1 MTSARVVLIARILRG
16 VRGKPDV
23 VLSVSGSM
31 MRARQRHP
39 LLLAGQFGRI
49 ALRQRLALCGA
60 KDRAELFRD
69 GVAGLFCAGA
79 SYR

>member
-1 MTSARVVLIARILRG
+1 LR
-16 VRGKPDV
+16 RKQHDI

-31 MRARQRHP
+31 ISARQRHP
-39 LLLAGQFGRI
+39 LLLAAGEFGWI
-49 ALRQRLALCGA
+49 ALRQRLELCGA

-69 GVAGLFCAGA
+69 GVAGLFWAGA

>member
-1 MTSARVVLIARILRG
+1 LLIARILRG

-31 MRARQRHP
+31 MRAHQRHP
-39 LLLAGQFGRI
+39 LLLAAGEFGRI
-49 ALRQRLALCGA
+49 ALRQRLELCGA

-79 SYR
+79 S